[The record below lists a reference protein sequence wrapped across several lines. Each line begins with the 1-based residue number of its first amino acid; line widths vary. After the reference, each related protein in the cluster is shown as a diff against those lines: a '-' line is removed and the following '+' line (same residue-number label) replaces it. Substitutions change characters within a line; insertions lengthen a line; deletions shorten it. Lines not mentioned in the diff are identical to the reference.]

1 MTLILT
7 IKNCLPY
14 FDTEFIRQTF
24 DKLEIGEISSIDTE
38 MVILKERSPKGNKL
52 HDTKKT
58 YYKNVYITYSKVN
71 EDKESIKHML
81 EQFSVDSYLIVHY
94 SDDNHWKVFKTGNGS
109 TFKPIM
115 TFPTKLNINSEK

>member
-24 DKLEIGEISSIDTE
+24 YKLGLGDISSIDTE
-38 MVILKERSPKGNKL
+38 MVTLKERRTKGNKL

-58 YYKNVYITYSKVN
+58 YYKNVYITYSKIN
-71 EDKESIKHML
+71 EDKEIIKQMFGTDIKNSCL
-81 EQFSVDSYLIVHY
+81 LVYY
-94 SDDNHWKVFKTGNGS
+94 TKDDYWKVYKCNKLPLFT
-109 TFKPIM
+109 PIIR
-115 TFPTKLNINSEK
+115 FSK